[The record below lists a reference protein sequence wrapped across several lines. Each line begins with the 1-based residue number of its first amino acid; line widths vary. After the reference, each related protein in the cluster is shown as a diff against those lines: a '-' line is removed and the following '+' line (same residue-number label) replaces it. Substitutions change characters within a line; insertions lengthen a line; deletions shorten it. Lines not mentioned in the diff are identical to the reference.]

1 MPRGFGPPPAVPR
14 IRAPRAEYAA
24 GPFGGGPPITLIL
37 YRIVPYDIVIDR
49 EQMSQ
54 VAAGYEDPGVAVL
67 GSHSA
72 LEIMDG
78 AKDEGFRTTVYC
90 QEGRQTPYQRF
101 TRVADKVVVF
111 DKFPDMA
118 SPEEQRRIIGRPDIV
133 VPHRSLA
140 VYLGYDTL
148 ENDFAVPI
156 FGNRRLFRAEERSE
170 EKGQYYMLRRA
181 GLRLPAVLED
191 PRDIDRPCIVKAQEK
206 ERHLERA
213 FFVVSSYDD
222 YKEKSSRA
230 MSRGTI
236 DAEGLARAS
245 IEELAIGTYMN
256 FNYFASPLTGMVDFM
271 GVERRLQTNIMDY
284 NALPAAQ
291 QAQIDV
297 ELQNIE
303 VGHTPAS
310 VRESLLEK
318 VITMGDRFARAARRD
333 FAPGVI
339 GPFSLQSVITKD
351 LEMVVY
357 DVSLRVPGN
366 PILATTTP
374 YTKYQYGET
383 FGVGRR
389 IAMELRKAVA
399 EGRLADVV
407 T

>member
-1 MPRGFGPPPAVPR
+1 M
-14 IRAPRAEYAA
+14 
-24 GPFGGGPPITLIL
+24 
-37 YRIVPYDIVIDR
+37 IDR
-49 EQMSQ
+49 LTMMEMASS
-54 VAAGYEDPGVAVL
+54 YDNPRVAVL

-78 AKDEGFRTTVYC
+78 AKDEGFETTVYC
-90 QEGRQTPYQRF
+90 QRGREAPYQRF
-101 TRVADKVVVF
+101 SRVADRVVVL
-111 DKFPDMA
+111 DKFSEMA
-118 SPEEQRRIIGRPDIV
+118 SPSTQAELSSSQSIV

-140 VYLGYDTL
+140 VYLGYDSL

-181 GLRLPAVLED
+181 NLRLPRVFED
-191 PRDIDRPCIVKAQEK
+191 PSTIDRPCIVKVQEK
-206 ERHLERA
+206 SRSLERA
-213 FFVVSSYDD
+213 FFTVSSHQD
-222 YKEKSSRA
+222 YLEKSRKA
-230 MSRGTI
+230 IGRGTI
-236 DAEGLARAS
+236 DREGLEHAS

-256 FNYFASPLTGMVDFM
+256 FNYFVSPLTGQVDFM
-271 GVERRLQTNIMDY
+271 GIERRLQTNIMDF
-284 NALPAAQ
+284 NALPASQ
-291 QAQIDV
+291 QAQIEID
-297 ELQNIE
+297 LQNIE

-310 VRESLLEK
+310 IRESLLEK
-318 VITMGDRFARAARRD
+318 VIDMGDRFAAAARRD
-333 FAPGVI
+333 FDPGII

-374 YTKYQYGET
+374 YTRYQYGET

-389 IAMELRKAVA
+389 IAMEIRRAIT
-399 EGRLADVV
+399 EGRLAEIV

>member
-1 MPRGFGPPPAVPR
+1 MG
-14 IRAPRAEYAA
+14 A
-24 GPFGGGPPITLIL
+24 GPARSAAVGTHRIWPRPPQIPIL
-37 YRIVPYDIVIDR
+37 ARAARPTVIGRSRMADL
-49 EQMSQ
+49 
-54 VAAGYEDPGVAVL
+54 AAGYDNPGISVL

-90 QEGRQTPYQRF
+90 QAGRQTPYQRF
-101 TRVADKVVVF
+101 SRVADEVVVLA
-111 DKFPDMA
+111 KFSDMA
-118 SPEEQRRIIGRPDIV
+118 SAPEQRRIIGRPDIV
-133 VPHRSLA
+133 VPHRSFA

-148 ENDFAVPI
+148 ENDFEVPI

-170 EKGQYYMLRRA
+170 ERGQYYMLRRS
-181 GLRLPAVLED
+181 GLRLPEVFED
-191 PRDIDRPCIVKAQEK
+191 PREIDRPCIVKVQEK
-206 ERHLERA
+206 NRSLERA
-213 FFVVSSYDD
+213 FFVVSSHAD
-222 YKEKSSRA
+222 YEAKSERA
-230 MSRGTI
+230 IARGTI
-236 DAEGLARAS
+236 DAEGLAAAS

-256 FNYFASPLTGMVDFM
+256 FNYFASPLTGRVDFM
-271 GVERRLQTNIMDY
+271 GIERRLQTNIMDY

-291 QAQIDV
+291 QSQIDV

-303 VGHTPAS
+303 VGHTPAT
-310 VRESLLEK
+310 VRESLLES
-318 VITMGDRFARAARRD
+318 VIDMGDRFARAAADD
-333 FAPGVI
+333 FSPGII

-366 PILATTTP
+366 PILSTTTP

-389 IAMELRKAVA
+389 IAMELRQAMDA
-399 EGRLADVV
+399 DRLADVV